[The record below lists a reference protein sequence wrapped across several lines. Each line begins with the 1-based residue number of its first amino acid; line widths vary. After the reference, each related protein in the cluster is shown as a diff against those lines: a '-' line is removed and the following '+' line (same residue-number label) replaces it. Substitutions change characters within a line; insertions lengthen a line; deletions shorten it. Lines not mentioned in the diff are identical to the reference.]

1 MPVSQDK
8 FLRKMTLAEFDA
20 LLCDAATPTADDV
33 SITTDGRR
41 LDSKEAV
48 LAFCAELA
56 AERTHAVS

>member
-1 MPVSQDK
+1 MPVSEEK
-8 FLRKMTLAEFDA
+8 FLREMTGAEFDA
-20 LLCDAATPTADDV
+20 LLRDAGRPTADDV
-33 SITTDGRR
+33 SITTDGHR